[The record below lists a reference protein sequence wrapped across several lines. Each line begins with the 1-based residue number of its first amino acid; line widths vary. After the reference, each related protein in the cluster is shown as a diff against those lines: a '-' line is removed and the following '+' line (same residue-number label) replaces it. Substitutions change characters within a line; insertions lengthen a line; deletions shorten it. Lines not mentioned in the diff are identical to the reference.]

1 MTCTVVVPCYNEAA
15 RFPHDA
21 FRDYL
26 TTASDSRFIFVN
38 DGSRD
43 GTLAVLQQL
52 RSKFPD
58 LIEVLDRKIN
68 CGKGEAVRHGI
79 LRALERAASQGT
91 TDAVGFWD
99 ADLAT
104 PLSAIPDLLAAL
116 NSKPDIQMVFGSRVK
131 LMGRDIQRKP
141 SRHYLGR
148 VFATVVS
155 TMLRLPVYD
164 TQCGAK
170 IFRADAE
177 TARLFADPFSS
188 RWVFDVEILARF
200 IGERKG
206 NVESIRRSI
215 CEFPLIAWRDI
226 EGSKLRPIDFVHAFL
241 DVVRIHRK
249 YMIGR

>member
-1 MTCTVVVPCYNEAA
+1 MTCFVVVPCYNEATRLPQA
-15 RFPHDA
+15 A

-26 TTASDSRFIFVN
+26 ATASDIRFIFVN

-43 GTLAVLQQL
+43 GTLAMLQQL
-52 RSKFPD
+52 RGEFPNR
-58 LIEVLDRKIN
+58 IEVLDRKTN

-79 LRALERAASQGT
+79 LHALQSKALQGPCG
-91 TDAVGFWD
+91 AVGFWD

-104 PLSAIPDLLAAL
+104 PLSAIADLLSAL
-116 NSKPDIQMVFGSRVK
+116 NSKPDLQMVLGSRVK

-155 TMLRLPVYD
+155 TLLRLPVYD

-170 IFRADAE
+170 LFRADPE
-177 TARLFADPFSS
+177 TARIFADPFSS

-200 IGERKG
+200 IGERNG
-206 NVESIRRSI
+206 NVDSIRRSI
-215 CEFPLIAWRDI
+215 YEFPLLAWRDI
-226 EGSKLRPIDFVHAFL
+226 EGSRLRPVDFARAFV
-241 DVVRIHRK
+241 DVVKIHRK
-249 YMIGR
+249 YRIAR

>member
-1 MTCTVVVPCYNEAA
+1 LNCTVVVPCYNEAE
-15 RFPHDA
+15 RFPRAA
-21 FRDYL
+21 FLDYL
-26 TTASDSRFIFVN
+26 TNVSNTRFVFVN

-43 GTLAVLQQL
+43 GTLAMLEQL
-52 RSKFPD
+52 RIQFPD
-58 LIEVLDRKIN
+58 LIEVLDRKTN

-79 LRALERAASQGT
+79 LHALQNPALQETAG
-91 TDAVGFWD
+91 AVGFWD

-104 PLSAIPDLLAAL
+104 PLSAIPDLLGAL

-131 LMGRDIQRKP
+131 LMGRDIERKP

-155 TMLRLPVYD
+155 MLLRLPVYD

-170 IFRADAE
+170 FFRADSE

-188 RWVFDVEILARF
+188 RWVFDVEIIARF
-200 IGERKG
+200 IRERNG
-206 NVESIRRSI
+206 DTESIRRSI
-215 CEFPLIAWRDI
+215 CEFPLFAWRDI
-226 EGSKLRPIDFVHAFL
+226 EGSKLRPIDFGRAFL

-249 YMIGR
+249 YRAR